1 MTIGAFTR
9 CGLES
14 VRLLAIGSMSEIS
27 LVKDRGGQIK
37 VLKQLLP
44 HFTSDQ
50 EAQQS
55 LKREYDL
62 LQLIDSPHVM
72 RAHQLLSILIDDD
85 PLPHYALLLDWIEG
99 VSLREILRQA
109 RRDHQPLS
117 RDEIHVLIAGLTVGL
132 NAMHTPHHSNPKT
145 EMGRSPIVHN
155 DLSPLNIMIDLKGRA
170 VIADL
175 SSAHSLYPSHS
186 STSYQGKRAYMSPER
201 LQGEEGSLAGDAYA
215 LGCLWFELVT
225 AMPFSSALR
234 DTAHL
239 WTERGWPSSWVSAVI
254 ELTSEDPEGR
264 VARLAHLGAM
274 LADEPADGRRVQAQR
289 QLSARARRGAERHA
303 PLPSRLHS
311 KLKGSRHEL

>member
-1 MTIGAFTR
+1 MSIGVFTR

-27 LVKDRGGQIK
+27 LVRDRGGQFK

-44 HFTSDQ
+44 HFASDQ

-55 LKREYDL
+55 LKSEYDL

-72 RAHQLLSILIDDD
+72 RSHQLLSMLIDDD
-85 PLPHYALLLDWIEG
+85 HQPRYALLLDWIEG
-99 VSLREILRQA
+99 VSLREVLRQA

-117 RDEIHVLIAGLTVGL
+117 RDEVHVLITGLTVGL
-132 NAMHTPHHSNPKT
+132 KAMHTPSHSNSSAEFGTFPV
-145 EMGRSPIVHN
+145 VHN
-155 DLSPLNIMIDLKGRA
+155 DLSPLNIMIDINGRA

-175 SSAHSLYPSHS
+175 SSAHSLHPSHTS
-186 STSYQGKRAYMSPER
+186 ASYQGKRAYMSPER

-225 AMPFSSALR
+225 ETSLSSTLR
-234 DTAHL
+234 EAAHL
-239 WTERGWPSSWVSAVI
+239 WAERGWPVSWVSAVI
-254 ELTSEDPEGR
+254 ELTSKDPRER
-264 VARLAHLGAM
+264 VARLTHLGAL
-274 LADEPADGRRVQAQR
+274 LADELNDERRAQAQH
-289 QLSARARRGAERHA
+289 QLSARARRGAERTSS
-303 PLPSRLHS
+303 LPSHLNL